1 MTRDEKINTLAR
13 VLSASKQFTPQD
25 MKRIE
30 EKTNEQ
36 LDYIFSPLDQCI
48 YLEACAGSGKT
59 EVLGLKAAYEICKW
73 GFDKSGIAVLTFT
86 NEATATIANR
96 VTAFYGRPLPSNH
109 FIGTFSSFVHG
120 HIAQRFGYKFYATD
134 SDKPDKSFRVIDSDT
149 KPYNNQWLE
158 NYKLEFPFPKTKIY
172 ASQLNYKMSC
182 KEWFVGQGE
191 SSKRIIDLYNEKS
204 CQQYIADIRKR
215 KNAPYLF
222 QFDYLEKQV
231 KACKHK
237 FWNDG
242 FATFEDMN
250 LIACICL
257 CNKAIRGY
265 VAKKFPVILVDECQD
280 LSASELKILSLL
292 IRAGSVVHYIGD
304 LHQAIYS
311 FKDAYP
317 EQFKTHI
324 EAFDF
329 KMMRLSEN
337 FRSTQK
343 IVDLS
348 RKMGSINY
356 PITGS
361 VDSRCD
367 GSDCCYLEYKNEEE
381 TIALFSNILS
391 KFNIPVKNAVVLVRT
406 KNTKR
411 ELSTGFSDDY
421 KVHPIINA
429 IQLWQQNE
437 PEAQQRALSLLGL
450 QLQKWLG
457 FHGRSNNYYYSEEV
471 CSNSILWRL
480 LLRDILVDFCA
491 DSSTLE
497 MDKLTYSAWYSA
509 NKNKIINIIN
519 RHLWAVGKTLPDITI
534 KSPKGTAKQK
544 IDIVSA
550 KEESQLRIETI
561 HAVKGVTYDAVLL
574 LSTPNGHGKTGYW
587 ENWLNPADEAGRIG
601 YVASTRPRYL
611 LCWGVSELSSEQRE
625 RLEEMGFTKFAN

>member
-1 MTRDEKINTLAR
+1 MTRDEKINTLAK

-36 LDYIFSPLDQCI
+36 LDYIFSPLDQSI

-73 GFDKSGIAVLTFT
+73 GSGKSGIAVLTFT

-96 VTAFYGRPLPSNH
+96 VSAFYGRLLPSNH

-120 HIAQRFGYKFYATD
+120 HIVQRFGYKFYATD
-134 SDKPDKSFRVIDSDT
+134 SDKPDKSFRIIDSDT

-158 NYKLEFPFPKTKIY
+158 NYKLEFPFPKKKIY
-172 ASQLNYKMSC
+172 ASQLNYRMSC
-182 KEWFVGQGE
+182 KEWFVGQRE
-191 SSKRIIDLYNEKS
+191 SSKRILDLYNEKL

-215 KNAPYLF
+215 KSAPYLF
-222 QFDYLEKQV
+222 QLDYLKSQIN
-231 KACKHK
+231 ACKSK
-237 FWNDG
+237 FWGDG

-250 LIACICL
+250 LIACRCL

-265 VAKKFPVILVDECQD
+265 VAKKFPIILVDECQD
-280 LSASELKILSLL
+280 LSTSELNILSLL

-324 EAFDF
+324 KAFGF
-329 KMMRLSEN
+329 KTMRLSEN

-348 RKMGSINY
+348 RKIGSINY

-367 GSDCCYLEYKNEEE
+367 GSDCYYLEYKSEEE
-381 TIALFSNILS
+381 TIAAFANILS

-406 KNTKR
+406 RNTKKD
-411 ELSTGFSDDY
+411 LGSGFSDDY
-421 KVHPIINA
+421 TVHPVINA

-437 PEAQQRALSLLGL
+437 PGAQQRALSLLGL

-471 CSNSILWRL
+471 CSNSVFWRL
-480 LLRDILVDFCA
+480 LLRDILADFCA
-491 DSSTLE
+491 DSSMVE
-497 MDKLTYSAWYSA
+497 MDKLTYSSWYSS
-509 NKNKIINIIN
+509 NKDKIINIIN
-519 RHLWAVGKTLPDITI
+519 RHLWTVGKTLPDITI

-550 KEESQLRIETI
+550 KEEPQLRIETI

-587 ENWLNPADEAGRIG
+587 ENWLNPTDEAGRIG

-611 LCWGVSELSSEQRE
+611 LWWGVSELPSEQRK

>member
-13 VLSASKQFTPQD
+13 VLSGSKQFTSQD
-25 MKRIE
+25 KNRIE

-36 LDYIFSPLDQCI
+36 LDYIFSPIDQCI

-59 EVLGLKAAYEICKW
+59 EVLGIKAAYEICKW
-73 GFDKSGIAVLTFT
+73 SSCKSGIAVLTFT

-96 VTAFYGRPLPSNH
+96 VTAFYGRPFPSSH

-120 HIAQRFGYKFYATD
+120 HITQRFGYKFYAAD

-149 KPYNNQWLE
+149 KPYNNRWLK

-182 KEWFVGQGE
+182 KEWFVEQGE

-250 LIACICL
+250 LIASICL
-257 CNKAIRGY
+257 GNKAIRGY
-265 VAKKFPVILVDECQD
+265 IAKKFPVILVDECQD

-324 EAFDF
+324 EAFGF
-329 KMMRLSEN
+329 KTMCLSEN

-348 RKMGSINY
+348 RKIGSINY

-361 VDSRCD
+361 VDSRCG
-367 GSDCCYLEYKNEEE
+367 GSDCCYLEYKNEKE
-381 TIALFSNILS
+381 TIATFANILS

-406 KNTKR
+406 KNTKK
-411 ELSTGFSDDY
+411 ELSSGFPADY

-429 IQLWQQNE
+429 IQLWQQNK
-437 PEAQQRALSLLGL
+437 PRAQQRALSLLGL

-457 FHGRSNNYYYSEEV
+457 FHGRSNNYYYSEEM
-471 CSNSILWRL
+471 CANSVLWRL
-480 LLRDILVDFCA
+480 LLRDIIANFCA
-491 DSSTLE
+491 DSSTVE
-497 MDKLTYSAWYSA
+497 MDKLTYSSWYSA
-509 NKNKIINIIN
+509 NKDKIINIIN
-519 RHLWAVGKTLPDITI
+519 HHLWSVGKTLPDISI

-544 IDIVSA
+544 IDILSA

-587 ENWLNPADEAGRIG
+587 ENWLNPTDEAGRIG

-611 LCWGVSELSSEQRE
+611 LCWGVSELSSGQRK
-625 RLEEMGFTKFAN
+625 RLEEMGFAKFVN

>member
-1 MTRDEKINTLAR
+1 MTRDEKIKTLAE
-13 VLSASKQFTPQD
+13 VLSVGKQFTLQD
-25 MKRIE
+25 MNRIE

-36 LDYIFSPLDQCI
+36 LDYIFSPIDQSI

-73 GFDKSGIAVLTFT
+73 RAGKSGIAVLTFT

-96 VTAFYGRPLPSNH
+96 VTDFYGRPLPSNH

-134 SDKPDKSFRVIDSDT
+134 SDKSDKSFRVIDSDT

-191 SSKRIIDLYNEKS
+191 SSKRIVDLYNEKS

-231 KACKHK
+231 KACKYK

-265 VAKKFPVILVDECQD
+265 VAKKYPVILVDECQD

-324 EAFDF
+324 EAFGF
-329 KMMRLSEN
+329 KTMRLSEN

-348 RKMGSINY
+348 RKIGSINY

-367 GSDCCYLEYKNEEE
+367 GSDCCYLEYKNEKE
-381 TIALFSNILS
+381 TIAAFANILS

-406 KNTKR
+406 KNTKK
-411 ELSTGFSDDY
+411 ELSSGFSDDY
-421 KVHPIINA
+421 KVHPMINA
-429 IQLWQQNE
+429 IQLWKKNE
-437 PEAQQRALSLLGL
+437 PGAQQYALSLLGL

-457 FHGRSNNYYYSEEV
+457 FHGHSNNYYYSEEV
-471 CSNSILWRL
+471 CSNSVLWRL

-491 DSSTLE
+491 DSSTVE
-497 MDKLTYSAWYSA
+497 MDKLTYSSWYSV
-509 NKNKIINIIN
+509 NKDKIINIIN
-519 RHLWAVGKTLPDITI
+519 RHLWAIGKTLPDITI

-550 KEESQLRIETI
+550 KEEAQLRIGTI
-561 HAVKGVTYDAVLL
+561 HAAKGVTFDAVLL

-587 ENWLNPADEAGRIG
+587 ENWLNPTDEAGRIG

-611 LCWGVSELSSEQRE
+611 LCWGVSELSFEQRK
-625 RLEEMGFTKFAN
+625 RLEEIGFTKFAN

>member
-1 MTRDEKINTLAR
+1 MTRDEKINTLAK

-36 LDYIFSPLDQCI
+36 LDYIFSPLDQSI

-73 GFDKSGIAVLTFT
+73 GSGKSGIAVLTFT
-86 NEATATIANR
+86 NEATAAIASR

-120 HIAQRFGYKFYATD
+120 HIAQRFGYRFYATD
-134 SDKPDKSFRVIDSDT
+134 SDKPDKSFHIIDFDT

-158 NYKLEFPFPKTKIY
+158 NYKLEFPFLKTKIY

-204 CQQYIADIRKR
+204 CQQNIADIRKR

-222 QFDYLEKQV
+222 QFDYLEKQI

-237 FWNDG
+237 FWNDS

-257 CNKAIRGY
+257 CNKAIRDY

-292 IRAGSVVHYIGD
+292 IRAGSIVHYIGD

-329 KMMRLSEN
+329 KTMRLSEN

-343 IVDLS
+343 IVDIS
-348 RKMGSINY
+348 RKIGSINY

-361 VDSRCD
+361 VDSRCN

-381 TIALFSNILS
+381 AIAVFSNILS

-411 ELSTGFSDDY
+411 ELSSGFCDDY

-429 IQLWQQNE
+429 IQLWQQKE
-437 PEAQQRALSLLGL
+437 PRAQQRALSLLGL

-480 LLRDILVDFCA
+480 LLRDILVDFCT
-491 DSSTLE
+491 DPSTME
-497 MDKLTYSAWYSA
+497 MDKLTYSSWYSA

-519 RHLWAVGKTLPDITI
+519 RHLWAVGKTLSDITI

-587 ENWLNPADEAGRIG
+587 ENWLNPT
-601 YVASTRPRYL
+601 SP
-611 LCWGVSELSSEQRE
+611 EQRE
-625 RLEEMGFTKFAN
+625 RLEEIGFTKFVN

>member
-1 MTRDEKINTLAR
+1 MTRDEKIEKLTE
-13 VLSASKQFTPQD
+13 VLSAGKIFTQQA
-25 MKRIE
+25 KERIE
-30 EKTNEQ
+30 EKTDEQ
-36 LDYIFSPLDQCI
+36 LDYILSPIDQCI

-59 EVLGLKAAYEICKW
+59 EVLGLKAAYENCRW
-73 GFDKSGIAVLTFT
+73 RSRQTGIAVLTFT
-86 NEATATIANR
+86 NEATATIADR
-96 VTAFYGRPLPSNH
+96 VSLFYSKPVPSNH

-182 KEWFVGQGE
+182 KEWCVGQGE
-191 SSKRIIDLYNEKS
+191 SSKRIVDLYNEKS
-204 CQQYIADIRKR
+204 CQQNIADIRKR

-222 QFDYLEKQV
+222 QFDYLEKQI
-231 KACKHK
+231 KDCKHK

-250 LIACICL
+250 LIACRCL

-280 LSASELKILSLL
+280 LSANELKILSLL

-324 EAFDF
+324 DTFGF
-329 KMMRLSEN
+329 KTMCLSEN

-343 IVDLS
+343 IVELS
-348 RKMGSINY
+348 RKLGSISY

-361 VDSRCD
+361 LDGRCD
-367 GSDCCYLEYKNEEE
+367 GADCCYLEYKNEKE
-381 TIALFSNILS
+381 TITAFANILS
-391 KFNIPVKNAVVLVRT
+391 KFNIPVKNAVVLVRSNNY
-406 KNTKR
+406 KK
-411 ELSTGFSDDY
+411 ELSNGFSDDY

-437 PEAQQRALSLLGL
+437 PGAQQRALSLLGL

-457 FHGRSNNYYYSEEV
+457 FHGHSNNYYYSEEV

-491 DSSTLE
+491 DSSTVE
-497 MDKLTYSAWYSA
+497 MDKLT
-509 NKNKIINIIN
+509 
-519 RHLWAVGKTLPDITI
+519 L
-534 KSPKGTAKQK
+534 
-544 IDIVSA
+544 
-550 KEESQLRIETI
+550 
-561 HAVKGVTYDAVLL
+561 
-574 LSTPNGHGKTGYW
+574 
-587 ENWLNPADEAGRIG
+587 
-601 YVASTRPRYL
+601 
-611 LCWGVSELSSEQRE
+611 
-625 RLEEMGFTKFAN
+625 

>member
-1 MTRDEKINTLAR
+1 MTRDEKIKTLTK

-25 MKRIE
+25 KNRIE

-59 EVLGLKAAYEICKW
+59 EVLGIKAAYEICKW
-73 GFDKSGIAVLTFT
+73 VSCKSGIAVLTFT

-134 SDKPDKSFRVIDSDT
+134 SDKLDKSFRVIDSDT
-149 KPYNNQWLE
+149 NPYNNQWLE
-158 NYKLEFPFPKTKIY
+158 NYKLEFPFPKMKIY
-172 ASQLNYKMSC
+172 ASQLNYRTGC
-182 KEWFVGQGE
+182 KGWFVGQGE
-191 SSKRIIDLYNEKS
+191 SSKRITDLYNEKS

-222 QFDYLEKQV
+222 QLDYLKSQI
-231 KACKHK
+231 KACKLK
-237 FWNDG
+237 FWGDG

-250 LIACICL
+250 LIACKCL
-257 CNKAIRGY
+257 CNKAIRNY

-324 EAFDF
+324 DAFGF
-329 KMMRLSEN
+329 KTMCLSEN

-348 RKMGSINY
+348 RKIGSINH

-361 VDSRCD
+361 VGSRCD
-367 GSDCCYLEYKNEEE
+367 GSDCCYLEYKNEKE
-381 TIALFSNILS
+381 TIATFANILS
-391 KFNIPVKNAVVLVRT
+391 KFNIPVKNAVVLLRT

-411 ELSTGFSDDY
+411 ELSSGSSDDY

-429 IQLWQQNE
+429 IQLWKQNE
-437 PEAQQRALSLLGL
+437 PEARQNALNLLGL
-450 QLQKWLG
+450 QLQKWIG

-471 CSNSILWRL
+471 CSDSVLWRL
-480 LLRDILVDFCA
+480 LLRDVLVDFCA
-491 DSSTLE
+491 ISSMVE
-497 MDKLTYSAWYSA
+497 MNKLTYSSWYSA
-509 NKNKIINIIN
+509 NKDKIIKIIN

-544 IDIVSA
+544 IDIVSV
-550 KEESQLRIETI
+550 KEEPQLRIETI

-587 ENWLNPADEAGRIG
+587 ENWLNSADEAGRIG

-611 LCWGVSELSSEQRE
+611 LCWGVSELSPDQRD
-625 RLEEMGFTKFAN
+625 RLEGIGFTRFSD

>member
-1 MTRDEKINTLAR
+1 MTRDEKVKTLAR

-73 GFDKSGIAVLTFT
+73 WSDKSGIAVLTFA

-96 VTAFYGRPLPSNH
+96 VATFYGRPLSSNH

-120 HIAQRFGYKFYATD
+120 HIAQRFGYKFYAPD
-134 SDKPDKSFRVIDSDT
+134 SDRPDKSFRVIDSDT
-149 KPYNNQWLE
+149 KPYSSQWLE
-158 NYKLEFPFPKTKIY
+158 NYKLEFPFYKMKIY
-172 ASQLNYKMSC
+172 ASQLNYRMSC
-182 KEWFVGQGE
+182 KEWFIGQRE
-191 SSKRIIDLYNEKS
+191 SSKRIVDLYNEKS
-204 CQQYIADIRKR
+204 CQQYIATIRER

-222 QFDYLEKQV
+222 QLDYLKN
-231 KACKHK
+231 KIKDCKLK
-237 FWNDG
+237 FWGDS

-250 LIACICL
+250 LIACRCL
-257 CNKAIRGY
+257 CNITIRSY
-265 VAKKFPVILVDECQD
+265 IAKKFPVILIDECQD
-280 LSASELKILSLL
+280 LSANELNILSFL

-311 FKDAYP
+311 FKDAHP
-317 EQFKTHI
+317 EQFKAHI
-324 EAFDF
+324 EAFGF
-329 KMMRLSEN
+329 KKMCLSKN

-348 RKMGSINY
+348 RKIGSINY

-361 VDSRCD
+361 TESICG
-367 GSDCCYLEYKNEEE
+367 GSDCCYLEYKDEQK
-381 TIALFSNILS
+381 TITAFVDILA

-406 KNTKR
+406 NNTKK
-411 ELSTGFSDDY
+411 ELSSGFFDDY
-421 KVHPIINA
+421 KIHPIINA
-429 IQLWQQNE
+429 IQMWKQNE
-437 PEAQQRALSLLGL
+437 PEAQRSALGLLAL

-471 CSNSILWRL
+471 CSNSVLWRL
-480 LLRDILVDFCA
+480 LLKDILVDFCA
-491 DSSTLE
+491 DSSMVT
-497 MDKLTYSAWYSA
+497 MDNLTYSSWYST
-509 NKNKIINIIN
+509 NKDKIINIIN
-519 RHLWAVGKTLPDITI
+519 HYLCDIGKKLPDITI

-544 IDIVSA
+544 IAIVSA

-587 ENWLNPADEAGRIG
+587 ENWLNSADEAGRIG

-611 LCWGVSELSSEQRE
+611 LCWGVSELSPDQRD
-625 RLEEMGFTKFAN
+625 RLEGIGFTRFSD

>member
-1 MTRDEKINTLAR
+1 MTRDEKINTLAK

-36 LDYIFSPLDQCI
+36 LDYIFSPLDQSI

-73 GFDKSGIAVLTFT
+73 GSGKSGIAVLTFT

-96 VTAFYGRPLPSNH
+96 VSAFYGRLLPSNH

-120 HIAQRFGYKFYATD
+120 HIVQRFGYKFYATD
-134 SDKPDKSFRVIDSDT
+134 SDKPDKSFRIIDSDT

-158 NYKLEFPFPKTKIY
+158 NYKLEFPFPKKKIY
-172 ASQLNYKMSC
+172 ASQLNYRMSC
-182 KEWFVGQGE
+182 KEWFVGQRE
-191 SSKRIIDLYNEKS
+191 SSKRILDLYNEKL

-215 KNAPYLF
+215 KSAPYLF
-222 QFDYLEKQV
+222 QLDYLKSQIN
-231 KACKHK
+231 ACKSK
-237 FWNDG
+237 FWGDG

-250 LIACICL
+250 LIACRCL

-265 VAKKFPVILVDECQD
+265 VAKKFPIILVDECQD
-280 LSASELKILSLL
+280 LSTSELNILSLL

-324 EAFDF
+324 KAFGF
-329 KMMRLSEN
+329 KTMRLSEN

-348 RKMGSINY
+348 RKIGSINY

-367 GSDCCYLEYKNEEE
+367 GSDCYYLEYKSEEE
-381 TIALFSNILS
+381 TIAAFANILS

-406 KNTKR
+406 RNTKKD
-411 ELSTGFSDDY
+411 LGSGFSDDY
-421 KVHPIINA
+421 TVHPVINA

-437 PEAQQRALSLLGL
+437 PGAQQRALSLLGL

-471 CSNSILWRL
+471 CSNSVFWRL
-480 LLRDILVDFCA
+480 LLRDILADFCA
-491 DSSTLE
+491 DSSMVE
-497 MDKLTYSAWYSA
+497 MDKLTYSSWYSS
-509 NKNKIINIIN
+509 NKDKIINIIN
-519 RHLWAVGKTLPDITI
+519 RHLWTVGKTLPDITI

-550 KEESQLRIETI
+550 KEEPQLRIETI

-587 ENWLNPADEAGRIG
+587 ENWLNPTDEAGRIG

-611 LCWGVSELSSEQRE
+611 LCWGVSELSSEQRK

>member
-73 GFDKSGIAVLTFT
+73 GSGKSGIAVLTFT

-96 VTAFYGRPLPSNH
+96 VTTFYGRPLPSNH

-120 HIAQRFGYKFYATD
+120 HIAQRFGYKFCATD
-134 SDKPDKSFRVIDSDT
+134 SDKPDKSFRIIDSDT

-204 CQQYIADIRKR
+204 CQQNIADIRKR

-222 QFDYLEKQV
+222 QFDYLEKQI

-242 FATFEDMN
+242 FATFGDMN

-292 IRAGSVVHYIGD
+292 IRAGSAVHYIGD

-317 EQFKTHI
+317 EQFKTHT
-324 EAFDF
+324 EEFDF
-329 KMMRLSEN
+329 KTMHLSEN

-361 VDSRCD
+361 LDGRCD
-367 GSDCCYLEYKNEEE
+367 GSDCCYLEYRNEKEM
-381 TIALFSNILS
+381 IAAFVNILS
-391 KFNIPVKNAVVLVRT
+391 KFNIPVKNAVILVRT
-406 KNTKR
+406 KNTKKD
-411 ELSTGFSDDY
+411 LSSGFSDDY
-421 KVHPIINA
+421 KVHSIINA
-429 IQLWQQNE
+429 IQLWQQKE
-437 PEAQQRALSLLGL
+437 PGAQQCALSLLGF

-457 FHGRSNNYYYSEEV
+457 FHGRSNNYYYSEEM
-471 CSNSILWRL
+471 CSNSVLWRL
-480 LLRDILVDFCA
+480 LLRDILADFCA
-491 DSSTLE
+491 DSSMVK
-497 MDKLTYSAWYSA
+497 MDKLTYSSWYSA
-509 NKNKIINIIN
+509 NRDKIIDTIN
-519 RHLWAVGKTLPDITI
+519 RHLWTVGKTLPDITI
-534 KSPKGTAKQK
+534 TSPKGTAKK
-544 IDIVSA
+544 EIDIVSA

-587 ENWLNPADEAGRIG
+587 ENWLNPTDEAGRIG

-611 LCWGVSELSSEQRE
+611 LCWGVSELSSEQRKI
-625 RLEEMGFTKFAN
+625 LEEMGFTKFAN

>member
-1 MTRDEKINTLAR
+1 MTRDEKINALAK
-13 VLSASKQFTPQD
+13 VLSANKQFTPQD
-25 MKRIE
+25 MRRIE

-36 LDYIFSPLDQCI
+36 LDYIFSPIDQCI

-59 EVLGLKAAYEICKW
+59 EVLGIKAAYEICKW
-73 GFDKSGIAVLTFT
+73 ESGQSGIAVLTFT

-96 VTAFYGRPLPSNH
+96 VTAFYGGALPSNH

-120 HIAQRFGYKFYATD
+120 HIAQRFGYKFYAPD

-158 NYKLEFPFPKTKIY
+158 NYKLNFHFLKMKIY
-172 ASQLNYKMSC
+172 ANQLSYRIGL
-182 KEWFVGQGE
+182 KEWLVEQNG
-191 SSKRIIDLYNEKS
+191 SSKRLIDLYNEDS
-204 CQQYIADIRKR
+204 CQRKISDIRQR
-215 KNAPYLF
+215 KDAQYLF
-222 QFDYLEKQV
+222 KFDYLEKQV
-231 KACKHK
+231 KDCKHK

-250 LIACICL
+250 LIACKCL
-257 CNKAIRGY
+257 CNKTIRGY

-280 LSASELKILSLL
+280 LSTSELKILSLL
-292 IRAGSVVHYIGD
+292 IRSGSVVHYIGD

-329 KMMRLSEN
+329 KRMCLSEN

-343 IVDLS
+343 IVELS
-348 RKMGSINY
+348 RKLGSINY

-361 VDSRCD
+361 LDGRCD
-367 GSDCCYLEYKNEEE
+367 GADCCYIEYKDEKE
-381 TIALFSNILS
+381 TITAFANILS
-391 KFNIPVKNAVVLVRT
+391 KFNISVKNAVVLVRSNNY
-406 KNTKR
+406 KK
-411 ELSTGFSDDY
+411 ELSNGFSDDY
-421 KVHPIINA
+421 KVHPIVNA

-437 PEAQQRALSLLGL
+437 PGAQQRALSLLGL

-457 FHGRSNNYYYSEEV
+457 FHGRSNSYYYSEEV
-471 CSNSILWRL
+471 CSNSVLWRL
-480 LLRDILVDFCA
+480 LLRNILADFCA
-491 DSSTLE
+491 DSSMVK
-497 MDKLTYSAWYSA
+497 MDKLTYSSWYSI
-509 NKNKIINIIN
+509 NKSKIINIIN
-519 RHLWAVGKTLPDITI
+519 CHLRAVGKTLSDITI
-534 KSPKGTAKQK
+534 KSPKGTARQK
-544 IDIVSA
+544 IDIVNA

-587 ENWLNPADEAGRIG
+587 ENWLNPTDEAGRIG

-611 LCWGVSELSSEQRE
+611 LCWGVKELSSEQRK
-625 RLEEMGFTKFAN
+625 RLEGIGFTRFNN